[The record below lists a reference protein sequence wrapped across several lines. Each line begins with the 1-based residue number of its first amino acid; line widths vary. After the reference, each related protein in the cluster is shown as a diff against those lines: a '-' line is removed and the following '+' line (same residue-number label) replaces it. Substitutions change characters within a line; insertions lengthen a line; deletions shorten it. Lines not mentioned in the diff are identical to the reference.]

1 MRTCLFA
8 CSIIII
14 LILTCYMPAHLVY
27 MEVCE
32 NSSSPLGKEESIET
46 KKIKP
51 VILINFGV
59 HIKTVFE
66 A

>member
-1 MRTCLFA
+1 
-8 CSIIII
+8 
-14 LILTCYMPAHLVY
+14 MPAHLVY

-32 NSSSPLGKEESIET
+32 NSSSPLGKEKSIET